1 MCRTDSRTWRLLSL
15 NPVARRGGV
24 GNVDTERDRRGNPSA
39 GRVAIRRGPTNGVDR
54 RACRSA
60 THVDRNLLA
69 GTRNEALSARPTK
82 PSYFGG
88 GRTGSYIPRKWL
100 AGKKVKDFG
109 LETICAPWRGTR
121 IAGGHVRTTGKL
133 RIFNART
140 D

>member
-1 MCRTDSRTWRLLSL
+1 MGRTDSRTWRLLSL
-15 NPVARRGGV
+15 NPVARGGGV

-39 GRVAIRRGPTNGVDR
+39 GRVTIRRGPTNGVDR

-88 GRTGSYIPRKWL
+88 VGTGSSIPRKWL
-100 AGKKVKDFG
+100 AGTKKKDAQ
-109 LETICAPWRGTR
+109 LHPLSAPS
-121 IAGGHVRTTGKL
+121 
-133 RIFNART
+133 ARSRS
-140 D
+140 